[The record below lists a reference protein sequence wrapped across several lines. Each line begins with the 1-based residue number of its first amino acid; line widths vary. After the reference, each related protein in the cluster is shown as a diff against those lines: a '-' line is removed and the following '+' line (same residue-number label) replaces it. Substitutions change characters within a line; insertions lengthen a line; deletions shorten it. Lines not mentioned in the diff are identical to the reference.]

1 MFARY
6 PSPLEL
12 LIRRLVFLAVVIGL
26 IWALIAGV
34 MSLFGWVGSIIN
46 PNQTPTIVAGADCQ
60 SQQISIEAHV
70 GTADAQP
77 QLAFNP
83 GDKPYFWFSVT
94 NVSSV
99 ECKFNV
105 GTDVTFYKVTSGGYL
120 EWNSKDC
127 NTERFESEPLL
138 LKPNKEEIAPPG
150 AWDRVR
156 SGDEGCAAT
165 EGLPAVTADGASY
178 ILEAEVNGILSTN
191 KPQFVLN

>member
-26 IWALIAGV
+26 IWGLIALVTGF
-34 MSLFGWVGSIIN
+34 FGWVGSIIN

-60 SQQISIEAHV
+60 SQQLSIEAHV
-70 GTADAQP
+70 GTDQAKE

-83 GDKPYFWFSVT
+83 GDTPYIWYSVT
-94 NVSSV
+94 NIGNV

-105 GTDVTFYKVTSGGYL
+105 GSDVTFYKITSGSDVV
-120 EWNSKDC
+120 WNSKDC
-127 NTERFESEPLL
+127 NTPRSSAEPILL
-138 LKPNKEEIAPPG
+138 VPNKEMEAPAGP
-150 AWDRVR
+150 WDRVR
-156 SGDEGCAAT
+156 SGDAGCALKD
-165 EGLPAVTADGASY
+165 GLPAVTAEGASY